1 MNKTSLYYLAIASV
15 VITQFVASVISRSLT
30 VQQLAV
36 VGEQQHELALLSA
49 RESLL
54 ISQHEYA
61 TSLQAADNQN
71 VLASYTQL
79 RQPVVLAT
87 SGVASIR

>member
-1 MNKTSLYYLAIASV
+1 MNKIALYYIIVASV
-15 VITQFVASVISRSLT
+15 VVTQFVASVISRSLT

-36 VGEQQHELALLSA
+36 IGEQQHELAVLSA

-54 ISQHEYA
+54 ISQYEYS
-61 TSLQAADNQN
+61 TSLQAVGSQTM
-71 VLASYTQL
+71 LAAYTPL

-87 SGVASIR
+87 SGLASIR